1 MNKRIF
7 CFMKRTSIIYYLL
20 IAISNLF
27 LVSAVVSAQI
37 TVPPTKTSDVTAREF
52 QTQQLLDIQQ
62 VIMGGPIDPAQ
73 YKMGPGDR
81 LLVRIGGISP
91 EPTMPLIVLPEGV
104 VNIPDVGIIDLN
116 DITLDQSRELI
127 VSRLQDLYPES
138 NISVTLTSMRT
149 FIVRLTGEVN
159 EPGIRYANAT
169 GRVSDVLEQ
178 SGGLTDWAND
188 RAIEIRHADG
198 TVDHFNGWKYNN
210 EGGLE
215 NNPLLRDGDEVFV
228 PGSNFSQGILSVR
241 SPVNRIG
248 FYQYYQEESV
258 FEFLK
263 RNNFGTT
270 NMDFENVTVERTDGT
285 GEITT
290 YSLTLNSVNPTLT
303 SFILHSDDVVIL
315 PIFETVVYV
324 DGEVVNPGSYPWIA
338 ERSAGYYVS
347 VAGRTTDASDK
358 KKIIVTRKN
367 EKFYGEE
374 IIIEIGDQIHMP
386 KKRHLVARDWLEFIS
401 PIVSII
407 LAAKAINIF

>member
-1 MNKRIF
+1 
-7 CFMKRTSIIYYLL
+7 
-20 IAISNLF
+20 
-27 LVSAVVSAQI
+27 
-37 TVPPTKTSDVTAREF
+37 
-52 QTQQLLDIQQ
+52 
-62 VIMGGPIDPAQ
+62 
-73 YKMGPGDR
+73 
-81 LLVRIGGISP
+81 
-91 EPTMPLIVLPEGV
+91 
-104 VNIPDVGIIDLN
+104 
-116 DITLDQSRELI
+116 
-127 VSRLQDLYPES
+127 
-138 NISVTLTSMRT
+138 
-149 FIVRLTGEVN
+149 EVN

-263 RNNFGTT
+263 RNNFGTI

-290 YSLTLNSVNPTLT
+290 YFITLNTANPTLT
-303 SFILHSDDVVIL
+303 SFILQSDDVVVM

-386 KKRHLVARDWLEFIS
+386 KKRHLVVRDWLEFLS
-401 PIVSII
+401 PIVSIL